1 METMEELKARLNRVI
16 AQKDRYGEALGSIL
30 DAIRHGRYNG
40 LFESG
45 YYYEEKDK
53 TECPLGMKYKDIRW
67 SGCSKVLSCPTHRCP
82 MTFWMRNL
90 TEVYQKGMNVCE
102 EQDAAKIPF
111 NADEIPPYE
120 PKKYYYKVSKRWF
133 AKEMVRII
141 QAMRLGT
148 DNKDVGGN
156 VALGKAYKRLV
167 GFGME
172 SIGMRKAWL
181 AFLAIEHE
189 AIDKE
194 KKGQTSIEI
203 EEWFEKKCEEQK
215 HFMAAAYA
223 AHKLFEK
230 RDKVSTMIRKSPS
243 RALRYLVLFALITM
257 TEFDF
262 SHEYPGADLGVYSDA
277 FNFMGRLCLIAVKVK
292 PGDRLAILEFGN
304 SDDDIDDF
312 KMMPIE

>member
-16 AQKDRYGEALGSIL
+16 AQKDRYGEVLSSIL
-30 DAIRHGRYNG
+30 DAIRHGRHNG

-45 YYYEEKDK
+45 YCDEEKDK
-53 TECPLGMKYKDIRW
+53 NECPQGMKYKDIRW
-67 SGCSKVLSCPTHRCP
+67 RGCRKVLSCPSCRCP
-82 MTFWMRNL
+82 MTFAMRHL
-90 TEVYQKGMNVCE
+90 TEAYQKGIEVCE

-148 DNKDVGGN
+148 DNKDVGGS
-156 VALGKAYKRLV
+156 VELGKAYKRLV

-194 KKGQTSIEI
+194 KKGQTSREI
-203 EEWFEKKCEEQK
+203 EEWLEKKCEEQK
-215 HFMAAAYA
+215 HFMAAVYA
-223 AHKLFEK
+223 SHKLFEK

-243 RALRYLVLFALITM
+243 RALRYLVLLALLTM
-257 TEFDF
+257 IEFDF
-262 SHEYPGADLGVYSDA
+262 SHEYPGADLGVYSDV

-292 PGDRLAILEFGN
+292 PEDRLAILEFGN
-304 SDDDIDDF
+304 SDDDVDDF

>member
-45 YYYEEKDK
+45 YRDEEKDK
-53 TECPLGMKYKDIRW
+53 TECPQGMKYKDIRW
-67 SGCSKVLSCPTHRCP
+67 SGCRKVLSCPTCRCP
-82 MTFWMRNL
+82 MTFEMRHL
-90 TEVYQKGMNVCE
+90 TEAYQKGMNVCE

-148 DNKDVGGN
+148 GNKDVGGN

-223 AHKLFEK
+223 THKLFEK

-243 RALRYLVLFALITM
+243 RALRYLVLFALLTM

-262 SHEYPGADLGVYSDA
+262 SHEYSSADLGVYSDA